1 MEMIYPCEMTA
12 QTVKRDDFKSSPQ
25 PYIGGG
31 GKHHRLVADATF
43 RWFNGAKASIGW
55 TDAICCTLA
64 VSGGH
69 QPAVLM
75 IAQPER

>member
-1 MEMIYPCEMTA
+1 MEMIYPCNATA
-12 QTVKRDDFKSSPQ
+12 QTLKAEEGAPQ

-31 GKHHRLVADATF
+31 GKHRRFVADATF
-43 RWFNGAKASIGW
+43 WWFNGAKASIGW

-75 IAQPER
+75 IAQS

>member
-31 GKHHRLVADATF
+31 ANIIALSRT
-43 RWFNGAKASIGW
+43 RR
-55 TDAICCTLA
+55 
-64 VSGGH
+64 SGGSTERKRPSAGRTRYAALSRFPTDIR
-69 QPAVLM
+69 QPFL
-75 IAQPER
+75 